1 MTDTAGRLWDQSN
14 SGAMVSRRII
24 PIVICVCF
32 SLSAQGAAH
41 GESRFLRGDANDD
54 GNITLA
60 DAIYLAHYLFEK
72 GPVPMPDVNSGD
84 ADCNARVDMIDIVY
98 LVNHLMR
105 GGPEPRC
112 PTL

>member
-1 MTDTAGRLWDQSN
+1 
-14 SGAMVSRRII
+14 MVSRRII
-24 PIVICVCF
+24 SIVICVCF
-32 SLSAQGAAH
+32 CLSVQGAAH

-54 GNITLA
+54 GSITLA

-72 GPVPMPDVNSGD
+72 GPRPMPDISSGD
-84 ADCNARVDMIDIVY
+84 ADCSTRVDLIDIVY

-105 GGPEPRC
+105 GGPRPRC